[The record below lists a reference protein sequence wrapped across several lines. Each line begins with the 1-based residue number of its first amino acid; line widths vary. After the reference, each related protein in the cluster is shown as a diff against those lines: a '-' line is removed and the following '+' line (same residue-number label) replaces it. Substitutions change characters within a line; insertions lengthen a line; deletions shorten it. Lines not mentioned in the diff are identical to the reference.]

1 MKVRPNKY
9 SILLFLLL
17 VIFTGGCAKSS
28 SEKHQGADSF
38 ILRGKLRN
46 KDSGMVY
53 LSQSRGKD
61 FVVCDSTW
69 IKKDGYFKFTGKFEE
84 PDIYQVS
91 ISPQNKMLLVIDTV
105 QIQVSADANDL
116 QKTGEIPV
124 SKENELL
131 QELIN
136 AVEKNQEK
144 ISNLEKLFIA
154 ARKAGKTDS
163 IPYYQEKYLTLKS
176 ENTQTIKDFIRSNP
190 DSFVASYV
198 AFSMVK
204 KEDNAEFL
212 DSMLM
217 VFNKEMA
224 HSKFVKLLNEQI
236 TGFNSLAVGS
246 LAPDF
251 TLPQPDGTSLSLSSL
266 NGKYTLLDFWA
277 SWCRPCRKEN
287 PMMVKLYN
295 RYKNNGFE
303 ILGISLDQSK
313 DQWVKAIEKD
323 SLPWHQ
329 VSDLKGMNSI
339 AVQLYNVQ
347 EIPHNVL
354 LDQEGK
360 IIEKNLTGNS
370 LNEKLAELFPLGGEE

>member
-1 MKVRPNKY
+1 MKVRLEKY
-9 SILLFLLL
+9 NTLLFLLL
-17 VIFTGGCAKSS
+17 VIFTGGCAKLS

-46 KDSGMVY
+46 KNSGMVY

-61 FVVCDSTW
+61 FVVCDSALVREN
-69 IKKDGYFKFTGKFEE
+69 GNFKFTGKFEG

-91 ISPQNKMLLVIDTV
+91 ISPQNKMLLVIDIP
-105 QIQVSADANDL
+105 QIEVSADANNL
-116 QKTGEIPV
+116 QKTGEIRD

-136 AVEKNQEK
+136 AVEKKLEK

-176 ENTQTIKDFIRSNP
+176 ENTQTIMDFIRSNP
-190 DSFVASYV
+190 DSFVASYA

-224 HSKFVKLLNEQI
+224 DSKFVKLLNEQI
-236 TGFNSLAVGS
+236 TDFNSLAVGS

-251 TLPQPDGTSLSLSSL
+251 TLPQPDGTSLTLSSL

-277 SWCRPCRKEN
+277 SWCRPCREEN
-287 PMMVKLYN
+287 PMMVKLFN
-295 RYKNNGFE
+295 RYKKNGFE

-323 SLPWHQ
+323 RLPWHQ

-347 EIPHNVL
+347 DIP
-354 LDQEGK
+354 
-360 IIEKNLTGNS
+360 LTIL
-370 LNEKLAELFPLGGEE
+370 LNEEGRIIAINLRGAALEEKLTELFP